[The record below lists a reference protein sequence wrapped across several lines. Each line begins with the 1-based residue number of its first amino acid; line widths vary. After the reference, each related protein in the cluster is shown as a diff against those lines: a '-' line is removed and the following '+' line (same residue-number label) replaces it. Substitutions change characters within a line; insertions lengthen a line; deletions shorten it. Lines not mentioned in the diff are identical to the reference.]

1 MNKKVLLAIAML
13 FLTLASIVVEF
24 FTVGMFMK
32 AQAAK
37 SWPKAAGTVTKSVVM
52 RKESGKI
59 QYVADVQYEYTV
71 DDKKYQNDVV
81 RVRGN
86 STDSKST
93 VEKIVSKYPVESKID
108 VYYDKSDSS
117 DALLEPGADFV
128 NYIIMISPLFFA
140 GLFGLGAYGSWNDR
154 TS

>member
-93 VEKIVSKYPVESKID
+93 AEKIVSKYPVESKID